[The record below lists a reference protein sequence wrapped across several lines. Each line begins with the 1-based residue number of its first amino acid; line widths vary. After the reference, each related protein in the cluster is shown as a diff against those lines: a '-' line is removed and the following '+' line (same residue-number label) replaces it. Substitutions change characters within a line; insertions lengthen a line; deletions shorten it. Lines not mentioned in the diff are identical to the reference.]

1 VPLSDE
7 LKAFIVQ
14 RAHTLGFA
22 QVGVARA
29 EPLPA
34 QGLLAWLHAG
44 LHGGITYMD
53 RDPDL
58 RLDPRMLLPGA
69 ASVIVLSSNYY
80 FPVED
85 KKDSARGIIARYAR
99 GDDYHTVLSAKLR
112 QLVQEIRKHAPAAQT
127 RIAVDSAPVLEKEW
141 AHRSGIG
148 WRGKHSCIISPQYGS
163 WIFLSEIILDLE
175 LPADQPM
182 EERCGSCRL
191 CLDAC
196 PTGALIRPYV
206 VDSRKCISAIT
217 QLKPDQPIPIE
228 HQAAMGNHLF
238 GCDLCQAICPWNQG
252 QLPPTTEAGFS
263 PRPYFTNPLL
273 TDLAGWDEAQ
283 FLQRT
288 SRSPIKK
295 VKYAGFMRNVQVAL
309 RNGKQ
314 L

>member
-1 VPLSDE
+1 MSLSDD
-7 LKAFIVQ
+7 LKTFILQ
-14 RAHTLGFA
+14 RARALGFV

-34 QGLLAWLHAG
+34 ENLLSWLQAG
-44 LHGGITYMD
+44 FYGGMSYMG
-53 RDPDL
+53 RDPNL

-69 ASVIVLSSNYY
+69 ASVIVVSSNYHY
-80 FPVED
+80 PAED
-85 KKDSARGIIARYAR
+85 EKDPGRGIIARYAR
-99 GDDYHTVLSAKLR
+99 GDDYHEVLTAKLR
-112 QLVQEIRKHAPAAQT
+112 MLVQEIRGREPAARA

-141 AHRSGIG
+141 ARRSGIG
-148 WRGKHSCIISPQYGS
+148 WRGKHSCIISPHYGS

-206 VDSRKCISAIT
+206 VDSRKCISALT
-217 QLKPDQPIPIE
+217 QLKPDQPIPVE
-228 HQAAMGNHLF
+228 HQAAIGNRLF
-238 GCDLCQAICPWNQG
+238 GCDLCQAVCPWNQG

-263 PRPYFTNPLL
+263 PRPCFNNPLL
-273 TDLAGWDEAQ
+273 TDLAGWDEEQ
-283 FLQRT
+283 FLQQA
-288 SRSPIKK
+288 SRSVIKK
-295 VKYAGFMRNVQVAL
+295 VKYAGFMRNVQMAL

-314 L
+314 R